1 MAIYHLHAKIVK
13 RGDRAGGRSVV
24 SAAAYSSA
32 SSLADDRYGVRHDYT
47 GKRKGVLF
55 STIVAPEDAPAW
67 MRDREALWNAVEG
80 REGRCDA
87 QLARDIDLALPVEL
101 SNARNRRLVL
111 EWAKAQLVRRGMVA
125 DVSIHEPRPNE
136 NGERNPH
143 AHLLLT
149 LRDIDAVGFGKKN
162 RAWNDRAFLNG
173 LRESWE
179 RAVNDALSEGGEP
192 ARIDHRSFTTRRIDK
207 MATRHL
213 GVGASVLERAL
224 VPTRKAALNRAIRF
238 DNFNRPFIRA
248 IANSKEPFAF
258 QLPAISKDWKGKVAE
273 WIMRLP
279 STPALPPARNLSPT
293 PTSWVERLQRELQQ
307 KETPGRAC

>member
-24 SAAAYSSA
+24 SAAAYRSA
-32 SSLADDRYGVRHDYT
+32 SALSDERYGLRHDYT

-125 DVSIHEPRPNE
+125 DVSIHEPRANE

-173 LRESWE
+173 LRESWGE
-179 RAVNDALSEGGEP
+179 AVNDALSEGGKP

-238 DNFNRPFIRA
+238 ENCQRPLVRA
-248 IANSKEPFAF
+248 IARGREPFAF
-258 QLPAISKDWKGKVAE
+258 QLPAVSKDWNGKIAE
-273 WIMRLP
+273 WNMRR
-279 STPALPPARNLSPT
+279 PAMPAAPPVDRKTLLLA
-293 PTSWVERLQRELQQ
+293 SWVERLQRERQ
-307 KETPGRAC
+307 KDKSQGRAC